1 MRARH
6 SKGPETLLE
15 INWLDER
22 VNAIQHPLSAIP
34 ERFAGHLDR
43 QTQREPVTL
52 PLNPAEAARGLGS
65 SA

>member
-1 MRARH
+1 VRERH

-22 VNAIQHPLSAIP
+22 VNAIQHPLSVIP

-43 QTQREPVTL
+43 ETQREPVTL
-52 PLNPAEAARGLGS
+52 SQGRAEAARDLGS